1 MKPIKVLPQDL
12 EQMTVAELIEYQK
25 WVDSQEDDYQCRK

>member
-25 WVDSQEDDYQCRK
+25 WLDQQSEDYES